1 MHGDHHVHPPD
12 GGLTLT
18 EENYL
23 RGVQVADANGRVS
36 FRSIFPGAYPGRW
49 PHIHFE
55 VYRDLASATGS
66 GASITTSQIA
76 LPTDACALA
85 YTAAG
90 YEPSL
95 EELSRSSIGD
105 DGVFG
110 DDGAVTQLPTWS
122 GDVAGG
128 FRIELPVPVTAV

>member
-1 MHGDHHVHPPD
+1 V
-12 GGLTLT
+12 T

-23 RGVQVADANGRVS
+23 RGVQVADADGRVS

-55 VYRDLASATGS
+55 VYRDLDSAAGS
-66 GASITTSQIA
+66 EASITTSQIA
-76 LPTDACALA
+76 LPTEACAVA

-90 YEPSL
+90 YESSL
-95 EELSRSSIGD
+95 QELSRSSIGD

-122 GDVAGG
+122 GNVTGG
-128 FRIELPVPVTAV
+128 LRVELPVPVTAV